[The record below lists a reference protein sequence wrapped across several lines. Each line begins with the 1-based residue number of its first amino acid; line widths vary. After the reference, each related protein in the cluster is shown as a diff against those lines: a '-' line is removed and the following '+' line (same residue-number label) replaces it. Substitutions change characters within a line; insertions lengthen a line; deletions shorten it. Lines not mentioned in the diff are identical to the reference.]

1 MKRLLVVTL
10 VLGLNGCAHI
20 ATVKPTTPHLAANG
34 TREPTLVSTAQQLRE
49 AQEKAPRDPLGALG
63 EYLAAAQTASSRLTR
78 YPDDRAARDLY
89 NFSVARAIGVIEDAR
104 LNPWDHALT
113 VPGPTGDYI
122 LTTKRQV
129 GTDRDPAAYE
139 IIPSDSLTIGGA
151 YLRERVTISGV
162 GAPVVA
168 VGREEKKDFREKFAS
183 RRLYAGAT
191 GIIRFRGH
199 FAELEFFQP
208 LVTDRVSLDG
218 HSYPLAAD
226 ITAPLAVGLTRE
238 RPEKLG
244 LSRLLR
250 PEKYADTARL
260 TRLQVYDPKRIPV
273 IFVHGLQDTPA
284 SWTPLINA
292 LYEDPEIRRRY
303 QFWVYSYPSGYPYPY
318 SAALFRAE
326 LDGVDRAFPDHT
338 GIVLIGHSM
347 GGMISRLM
355 ITDADQKIW
364 DHFFGK
370 PPSETALSSETRE
383 LLVKSLIFNHRP
395 EVKRVIFMSTPHR
408 GSDLASNWMGRFAAT
423 FVKIPLLVATVP
435 ITAITA
441 ATQDPGAVQAKR
453 LPNSI
458 DTLSPHNR
466 FVLEVNK
473 LPITPGIPY
482 HSIIG
487 DRGHGDTPNSSDGV
501 VAYWSSH
508 LDGAQ
513 SELIVP
519 SNHSSPANPEAIAE
533 VRRILRLHLKGQGQ
547 HRPIP
552 HPDSHARRAPSPVG
566 QAAK

>member
-1 MKRLLVVTL
+1 MKRLLLVTF
-10 VLGLNGCAHI
+10 VLSLSGCAHI
-20 ATVKPTTPHLAANG
+20 ATVKPTTPRLAASG
-34 TREPTLVSTAQQLRE
+34 TREPALVSAGQQLRN
-49 AQEKAPRDPLGALG
+49 AQEEALRDPLHALG
-63 EYLAAAQTASSRLTR
+63 GYLAAAQTAFNQLARH
-78 YPDDRAARDLY
+78 PGDRGARDLY
-89 NFSVARAIGVIEDAR
+89 NFSVARAIGVIEDAH
-104 LNPWDHALT
+104 LDPWNHAL
-113 VPGPTGDYI
+113 VAPAATGDYT

-139 IIPSDSLTIGGA
+139 IIPSDSLTIGGE
-151 YLRERVTISGV
+151 YLRERVTISGI

-168 VGREEKKDFREKFAS
+168 IGREEKIDFRKKYTS
-183 RRLYAGAT
+183 RRLYGGAT
-191 GIIRFRGH
+191 GIIRFRGQR
-199 FAELEFFQP
+199 AELEFFQP
-208 LVTDRVSLDG
+208 LMTDRVSLDG

-226 ITAPLAVGLTRE
+226 LTAPLALGLTRE

-244 LSRLLR
+244 LARLLR
-250 PEKYADTARL
+250 PEKYTDTARL

-318 SAALFRAE
+318 SAALFRDE
-326 LDGVDRAFPDHT
+326 LDGVDRAFPDHKR
-338 GIVLIGHSM
+338 IVLVGHSM
-347 GGMISRLM
+347 GGMVSRLM

-364 DHFFGK
+364 RHFFGK
-370 PPSETALSSETRE
+370 PPSETVLPNQTRE

-408 GSDLASNWMGRFAAT
+408 GSDLASNWIGRLAAT

-435 ITAITA
+435 VTVITSAVG
-441 ATQDPGAVQAKR
+441 DPGAIQAKR

-466 FVLEVNK
+466 FLLEVNK
-473 LPITPGIPY
+473 LPTTPGIPY

-487 DRGHGDTPNSSDGV
+487 DRGHGDTPKSSDGV

-519 SNHSSPANPEAIAE
+519 SNHSSPANPKAIAE
-533 VRRILRLHLKGQGQ
+533 VRRILKLELK
-547 HRPIP
+547 
-552 HPDSHARRAPSPVG
+552 DE
-566 QAAK
+566 